1 MSEMKEI
8 KKPGE
13 GFPPHDDDESWAE
26 VAPRVN
32 ETRRMLSVFFRR
44 PLPVIGLVF
53 ICIMILTAILAPLIS
68 PYSPYDLDMLN
79 KLQHPNSLHLLGTD
93 SLGRDTLS
101 RIIYGSQ
108 TSLVIGLTV
117 VFISTAIGITLGLMA
132 SYFGGL
138 TQNIIMRFVD
148 ALMAFPMI
156 LLALLVASLMGG
168 GMKNVIIALSIGY
181 IAPPTRMMC
190 AVALSLKQNEYILAA
205 RTVGLSNF
213 RIMLQQILPNAF
225 APLLVMLTI
234 GLGAVILAE
243 AGLSFLG
250 VGITQPTAAW
260 GSMVNDGY
268 KYLLSNPVLAFAPG
282 IAIMIA
288 VFGFN
293 MIGDGLRDALD
304 PRLRGVV

>member
-1 MSEMKEI
+1 
-8 KKPGE
+8 
-13 GFPPHDDDESWAE
+13 
-26 VAPRVN
+26 
-32 ETRRMLSVFFRR
+32 
-44 PLPVIGLVF
+44 
-53 ICIMILTAILAPLIS
+53 
-68 PYSPYDLDMLN
+68 
-79 KLQHPNSLHLLGTD
+79 
-93 SLGRDTLS
+93 
-101 RIIYGSQ
+101 
-108 TSLVIGLTV
+108 
-117 VFISTAIGITLGLMA
+117 
-132 SYFGGL
+132 
-138 TQNIIMRFVD
+138 MRFVD

-190 AVALSLKQNEYILAA
+190 ALALSLKQNEYILAA
-205 RTVGLSNF
+205 RTLGLSDS
-213 RIMLQQILPNAF
+213 RIMVQQILPNAF
-225 APLLVMLTI
+225 APLLVTATI

-282 IAIMIA
+282 IAIMVA

>member
-1 MSEMKEI
+1 MNNPKKENEFPDVVEMV
-8 KKPGE
+8 
-13 GFPPHDDDESWAE
+13 DDADWAE
-26 VAPRVN
+26 VTPKYSEA
-32 ETRRMLSVFFRR
+32 RRMLSVFFRR
-44 PLPVIGLVF
+44 PLPVIGLV
-53 ICIMILTAILAPLIS
+53 CIVLMLLAAILAPVIS
-68 PYSPYDLDMLN
+68 PYDPYELDILH

-108 TSLVIGLTV
+108 TSLIIGLTV
-117 VFISTAIGITLGLMA
+117 VFISTAIGVTLGLTA
-132 SYFGGL
+132 AYFGGL
-138 TQNIIMRFVD
+138 TYNIIMRLVD

-156 LLALLVASLMGG
+156 LLALLVASLLGG

-190 AVALSLKQNEYILAA
+190 GIALSVKQNEYVLAA
-205 RTVGLSNF
+205 RTMGLSNF
-213 RIMLQQILPNAF
+213 RIMVQQILPNAF
-225 APLLVMLTI
+225 APLLVTLTI

-293 MIGDGLRDALD
+293 MVGDGLRDALD

>member
-1 MSEMKEI
+1 MNDSKRVNA
-8 KKPGE
+8 
-13 GFPPHDDDESWAE
+13 PPDAIQVIDDNSWAE
-26 VAPRVN
+26 VAPRYS

-44 PLPVIGLVF
+44 PLPVIGLIF
-53 ICIMILTAILAPLIS
+53 IGLMILVAILAPLIS
-68 PYSPYDLDMLN
+68 PYDPYQLDILH
-79 KLQHPNSLHLLGTD
+79 KLQQPNSIHLLGTD

-101 RIIYGSQ
+101 RIIYGSR
-108 TSLVIGLTV
+108 TSLIIGLSV
-117 VFISTAIGITLGLMA
+117 VFISTTIGIILGLTA
-132 SYFGGL
+132 AYFGGL
-138 TQNIIMRFVD
+138 TYNIIMRFVD

-190 AVALSLKQNEYILAA
+190 GVALSIKQNEYILAA
-205 RTVGLSNF
+205 RTMGLSNF
-213 RIMLQQILPNAF
+213 RIMVQQILPNAF
-225 APLLVMLTI
+225 APLLVTLTI

-268 KYLLSNPVLAFAPG
+268 KYLLSTPALAFAPG

>member
-1 MSEMKEI
+1 
-8 KKPGE
+8 
-13 GFPPHDDDESWAE
+13 
-26 VAPRVN
+26 
-32 ETRRMLSVFFRR
+32 
-44 PLPVIGLVF
+44 
-53 ICIMILTAILAPLIS
+53 
-68 PYSPYDLDMLN
+68 
-79 KLQHPNSLHLLGTD
+79 
-93 SLGRDTLS
+93 LS
-101 RIIYGSQ
+101 RILYGAQ
-108 TSLVIGLTV
+108 TSLIIGLSV
-117 VFISTAIGITLGLMA
+117 VFISTTIGVVLGLTA
-132 SYFGGL
+132 AYFGG
-138 TQNIIMRFVD
+138 TIYNIIMRFVD

-156 LLALLVASLMGG
+156 LLALLVASLLGG

-190 AVALSLKQNEYILAA
+190 GVALSVKQNEYILAA
-205 RTVGLSNF
+205 RTMGLSNF
-213 RIMLQQILPNAF
+213 RIMVQQILPNAF
-225 APLLVMLTI
+225 APLLVTLTI

-268 KYLLSNPVLAFAPG
+268 KYLLSNPALSFAPG
-282 IAIMIA
+282 IAIMVA